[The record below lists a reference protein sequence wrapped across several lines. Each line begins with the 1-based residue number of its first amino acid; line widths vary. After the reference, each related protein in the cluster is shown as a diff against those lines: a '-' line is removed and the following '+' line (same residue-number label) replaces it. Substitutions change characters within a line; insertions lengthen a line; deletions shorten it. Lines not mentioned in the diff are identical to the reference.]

1 MKANTIVLLILSLIF
16 STQFV
21 RGGEVTIPDIKKAPH
36 PRILLTDSGKEQLV
50 KNISNDPVWGVLQQN
65 TLAAC
70 DHLLTTLP
78 LERKMEGIRL
88 LGTSREA
95 LYRIFM
101 LSYAYRTTGSN
112 KYAERAKAELLAV
125 SQYQDWNPIHFLDV
139 AEMTMAVS
147 IGYDWLY
154 DTLDKESRKIIKD
167 AILEKGINPSLD
179 SKYNAFLE
187 RENNWNQ
194 VCNTAMAYG
203 AIAIMEDQPK
213 LAKEIIKRSV
223 ESIRKPMKRYGPDGA
238 YPEGYGYWH
247 YGTTYNV
254 MLLALLEQIYGTD
267 FGLSDIL
274 GFTKSAYYIMHMIS
288 PTLQPFNFGD
298 SDSGL
303 RLNTSMFWFAKKM
316 NDPALINYEVNYLL
330 NLKKYNYEQYS
341 RMLPSIFIFGH
352 NFKLDKVDT
361 DRLPLTFVARN
372 ETPVSLMRTAWGT
385 KDAIYVGIK
394 GGLPSD
400 NTHNHLDQ
408 GSFVMDA
415 LGVRWA
421 IDLGPQDYGSLEKH
435 GLSIWDNTQNSQRWT
450 IFRYNNYAHNVFS
463 VNHKL
468 FDVKGRA
475 EIKSHK
481 NTPKLKETTV
491 DLSALY
497 DGQLAYAS
505 RYIAIVNEEYVEIK
519 DEVRTNA
526 EPADL
531 TWRMLT
537 KAKVKAVGG
546 GFFLVQDGKSLFVSV
561 PAGAEPFVMPATP
574 TSDFDAP
581 NPGVSII
588 GYKMKLAPKTT
599 QTLTVRLFPQ
609 STEKTLEICN
619 RVADWQIRN
628 QPLVKHHAVD
638 WTNGAW
644 YKGLSEW
651 GKETNNEIYFDFL
664 KAQGERHGYNVYY
677 RPYHADDVCVS
688 QMYLDLYKRYGDKD
702 FIAHTIERLDYVVNN
717 PSKAPLLKTHPKG
730 RDERWSWCD
739 ALFMA
744 PPVYAELYSLTGNK
758 KYVDFMDKEFKECT
772 DSLYNKNAKL
782 YFRDGSKI
790 PLCEPNGEKQFWAR
804 GNGWVL
810 AGIPLILDN
819 LPENY
824 YNRPYYIDLFKE
836 LAEGVLKT
844 QDERG
849 SWHASLLDSDSFP
862 FPENSASAFFCYG
875 MAWGI
880 RNGLLDSETYMEP
893 MLRAW
898 ATLCNYVQKDGKIG
912 YIQPVGNDPRPAD
925 ENTTDVYGVG
935 AFLLAGSEIL
945 KLEKSNKHLFHLK
958 TENQ

>member
-1 MKANTIVLLILSLIF
+1 MKLNTIISLLFIFLFSVQSLYGKI
-16 STQFV
+16 
-21 RGGEVTIPDIKKAPH
+21 TIPDNKIPH
-36 PRILLTDSGKEQLV
+36 PRILLTEESKAQLV
-50 KNISNDPVWGVLQQN
+50 KSISSNPVWNVLQQN
-65 TLAAC
+65 TLEAC
-70 DHLLTTLP
+70 NQLLTTTP

-101 LSYAYRTTGSN
+101 LSYAYRTTGDSQ
-112 KYAERAKAELLAV
+112 YAERAKAELLV
-125 SQYQDWNPIHFLDV
+125 ISQYSDWNPSHFLDV

-154 DTLDKESRKIIKD
+154 NSLDKDSRIIIKN
-167 AILEKGINPSLD
+167 AILEKGINPSLNN
-179 SKYNAFLE
+179 KYNAFLE

-213 LAKEIIKRSV
+213 LAKEIIKRSI

-254 MLLALLEQIYGTD
+254 MLLALLEQTYGTD
-267 FGLSDIL
+267 FGLSEIP

-298 SDSGL
+298 SDSGI

-330 NLKKYNYEQYS
+330 NLKKYSYEQYS

-352 NFKLDKVDT
+352 TFTFDKT
-361 DRLPLTFVARN
+361 NTNRLPLTFVARN

-394 GGLPSD
+394 GGKPSD

-408 GSFVMDA
+408 GSFVIDA
-415 LGVRWA
+415 QGVRWA
-421 IDLGPQDYGSLEKH
+421 IDLGPQDYRSLEKY
-435 GLSIWDNTQNSQRWT
+435 GLSIWDTTQNSQRWS
-450 IFRYNNYAHNVFS
+450 ILRYNNFAHNVFS
-463 VNHKL
+463 INDKP
-468 FDVKGRA
+468 FDVKGHA
-475 EIKSHK
+475 KIESHK
-481 NTPKLKETTV
+481 STPKLKETII
-491 DLSALY
+491 DLSSLY
-497 DGQLAYAS
+497 NDQLAYAS
-505 RYIAIVNEEYVEIK
+505 RYIAIVNEEFIEIK
-519 DEVRTNA
+519 DKVRTNA

-546 GFFLVQDGKSLFVSV
+546 GFFLIQDGKSIFVSIPV
-561 PAGAEPFVMPATP
+561 GSESFVMSATS
-574 TSDFDAP
+574 TKDFDAP

-588 GYKMKLAPKTT
+588 GYKIKLVSKTT

-609 STEKTLEICN
+609 YIQKTREICD
-619 RVADWQIRN
+619 RVATWQIKN
-628 QPLVKHHAVD
+628 QSSVKHHALD

-651 GKETNNEIYFDFL
+651 AKETNNETYFDFL

-677 RPYHADDVCVS
+677 RPYHADDICVS
-688 QMYLDLYKRYGDKD
+688 QMYLDLYNRYGDKD
-702 FIAHTIERLDYVVNN
+702 FIAHTVERLDYITSK
-717 PSKAPLLKTHPKG
+717 PSKAPLMKTHPKG

-744 PPVYAELYSLTGNK
+744 PPVYAQLYMLTGNK
-758 KYVDFMDKEFKECT
+758 KYTDFMDKEFKECT
-772 DSLYNKNAKL
+772 DSLYNKDAKL
-782 YFRDGSKI
+782 YFRDCSKI
-790 PLCEPNGEKQFWAR
+790 NLREANGERQFWAR

-810 AGIPLILDN
+810 AGIPIILDN
-819 LPENY
+819 LPKDY
-824 YNRPYYIDLFKE
+824 HNRKYYIDLFKD
-836 LAEGVLKT
+836 LAEGVLRT

-849 SWHASLLDSDSFP
+849 SWHASLLDSDSYLL
-862 FPENSASAFFCYG
+862 PENSASAFFCYG

-880 RNGLLDSETYMEP
+880 RKDLLDSETYLEP

-898 ATLCNYVQKDGKIG
+898 ATLCNYVHEDGKMG
-912 YIQPVGNDPRPAD
+912 YIQPVGHDPKPAD

-945 KLEKSNKHLFHLK
+945 KLEKN
-958 TENQ
+958 NQR

>member
-1 MKANTIVLLILSLIF
+1 MKVNTVILLLIFNLIF
-16 STQFV
+16 FAQSVCGKT
-21 RGGEVTIPDIKKAPH
+21 TIPDIKNLPH
-36 PRILLTDSGKEQLV
+36 PRILLPEKGKYQLV
-50 KNISNDPVWGVLQQN
+50 QNISNDSVWSVMQQN
-65 TLAAC
+65 TLKAC
-70 DHLLTTLP
+70 DQLLTTAP
-78 LERKMEGIRL
+78 LERKIEGIRML
-88 LGTSREA
+88 STSREA

-101 LSYAYRTTGSN
+101 LSYAFRTTENN

-125 SQYQDWNPIHFLDV
+125 CQYQDWNPSHFLDV

-154 DTLDKESRKIIKD
+154 NTLDKESQKLIKD
-167 AILEKGINPSLD
+167 AILEKGLNPSLD
-179 SKYNAFLE
+179 SKYNTFLE
-187 RENNWNQ
+187 RDNNWNQ

-203 AIAIMEDQPK
+203 AVAIMEDQPR
-213 LAKEIIKRSV
+213 LAKELIERSV
-223 ESIRKPMKRYGPDGA
+223 KSIRQPMKRYGPDGA

-267 FGLSDIL
+267 FGLSDIP

-298 SDSGL
+298 SDSGI

-352 NFKLDKVDT
+352 NFKLSETNT
-361 DRLPLTFVARN
+361 DRLPLTFVAKN
-372 ETPVSLMRTAWGT
+372 ETPVSLMRTKWGA
-385 KDAIYVGIK
+385 KNAIYVGIK

-408 GSFVMDA
+408 GSFVIEV

-421 IDLGPQDYGSLEKH
+421 IDLGPQDYASLEKH
-435 GLSIWDNTQNSQRWT
+435 GISLWDKTQNSQCWT
-450 IFRYNNYAHNVFS
+450 IFRYNNFAHNVFS
-463 VNHKL
+463 INDKL
-468 FDVKGRA
+468 FDVNGRA
-475 EIKSHK
+475 EIKSYK
-481 NTPKLKETTV
+481 NTPKLKETAL
-491 DLSALY
+491 DLSPLY

-505 RYIAIVNEEYVEIK
+505 RNIAIVNEEYIEIK
-519 DEVRTNA
+519 DLVRTNA
-526 EPADL
+526 EPANL

-537 KAKVKAVGG
+537 KAKVVPTGG
-546 GFFLVQDGKSLFVSV
+546 GFFLIQDGKSVFLSI
-561 PAGAEPFVMPATP
+561 PAESEPFVTPATP
-574 TSDFDAP
+574 TNDFDAP

-588 GYKMKLAPKTT
+588 GYKTKIAPKETK
-599 QTLTVRLFPQ
+599 TLTVRLFPQ
-609 STEKTLEICN
+609 TIEKTMEICD
-619 RVADWQIRN
+619 RVAGWQIKN
-628 QPLVKHHAVD
+628 QISVKHHALD

-651 GKETNNEIYFDFL
+651 AKETNNETYFDFL

-677 RPYHADDVCVS
+677 RPYHADDICVS

-702 FIAHTIERLDYVVNN
+702 FITHTIERLDYVVKN
-717 PSKAPLLKTHPKG
+717 PSSAPLLKTHPKG

-744 PPVYAELYSLTGNK
+744 PPVYAELYTMTGNK
-758 KYVDFMDKEFKECT
+758 KYAEFMDKEFKECT
-772 DSLYNKNAKL
+772 DSLYDKGAKL
-782 YFRDGSKI
+782 YFRDCSKI
-790 PLCEPNGEKQFWAR
+790 NLREPNGEKQFWAR

-819 LPENY
+819 LPKDY
-824 YNRPYYIDLFKE
+824 HNRQYYINLFKD

-849 SWHASLLDSDSFP
+849 SWHASLLDSDSYP
-862 FPENSASAFFCYG
+862 LPENSASAFFCYG

-880 RNGLLDSETYMEP
+880 RNGLLDSKKYMDP

-898 ATLCNYVQKDGKIG
+898 ATLCNYVHEDGKMG
-912 YIQPVGNDPRPAD
+912 YIQPVGHEPRPAD

-945 KLEKSNKHLFHLK
+945 KLEKSNQNK
-958 TENQ
+958 